1 MEKHEIF
8 NMIERYYDVDLDNCT
23 MSHEAW
29 INEIVKALTDYRYI
43 DKFKLLYEEYN
54 KEMSA

>member
-23 MSHEAW
+23 MTHKDW
-29 INEIVKALTDYRYI
+29 INEIVTALTDYRYI
-43 DKFKLLYEEYN
+43 DKFKLMSEEYN

>member
-1 MEKHEIF
+1 MEKQEIF

-23 MSHEAW
+23 MTHEDW
-29 INEIVKALTDYRYI
+29 INEIVTALTDYRYI
-43 DKFKLLYEEYN
+43 DKFKLMLEEYN